1 MVNASDWKS
10 DYGGSSPS
18 LPTKHNSQMNSYFV
32 FLWKERVVGS
42 SPTPGAILFFNA
54 RIAQMVEK
62 NYLFI
67 VFFMLYIGDLAEWSI
82 APVLKTG
89 GR

>member
-1 MVNASDWKS
+1 MKRKGRWFES
-10 DYGGSSPS
+10 
-18 LPTKHNSQMNSYFV
+18 NSGRNF
-32 FLWKERVVGS
+32 
-42 SPTPGAILFFNA
+42 IFNA